1 MGKSTDKITVLFE
14 EPFWVC
20 VFERIANGKLEVA
33 KVVFGAEPKDYEVY
47 DYFLNHWNKL
57 RFSPPVAEEESANRK
72 INPKRM
78 QREIHNQ
85 LSQTG
90 IGTKAQQA
98 LKLQQEQN
106 KCERKSFNRQ
116 KSEEE
121 KQQQFELRQEKKK
134 EKHRGR

>member
-1 MGKSTDKITVLFE
+1 MDKSICKITVFFE
-14 EPFWVC
+14 EPFWVG
-20 VFERIANGKLEVA
+20 VYERMTNGKIKVA
-33 KVVFGAEPKDYEVY
+33 KVVFGSEPKDYEIY
-47 DYFLNHWNKL
+47 DYFLSHWNKL
-57 RFSPPVAEEESANRK
+57 RFSPPVTEKESANRK

-78 QREIHNQ
+78 QREINSQ

-106 KCERKSFNRQ
+106 KLERKSFNRQ

-121 KQQQFELRQEKKK
+121 KQRQFELRLQKKK
-134 EKHRGR
+134 DKHRGR